1 MKLFDLYIFKN
12 ILQSALVVLLIF
24 LALLGFLEFIAQAD
38 DVGVG
43 TYGVSQA
50 IQYSLLKLPSSI
62 FQLMPIIVL
71 IGSLLAL
78 GNMSKNSELLVLL
91 TSGFSLQRMSISVFF
106 SGIVL
111 CFFTASIGEYI
122 SPKMERYADQ
132 YRTINKYQYSRL
144 GNTGGIWL
152 REGDKIININL
163 LNENKSFGNVS
174 IYQLAE
180 NNKLSKISRAS
191 SAGIDDFNQWILSNL
206 SETVFNNDG
215 INGNYSR
222 YKIEKTKLNRDLVNL
237 TIVKSENLNI
247 VELYRF
253 ISYLDGNELDSS
265 PYRMVFHSRIA
276 SLLAIPIMCL
286 LALPFS
292 LGFLRKKGIGYRIIL
307 GVMIGLVYFLVQQT
321 LAESAAV
328 YNFEPFLVGWSPTL
342 LLTILVFSLFRV
354 IKQYN

>member
-12 ILQSALVVLLIF
+12 ILQSVLVVLFIF
-24 LALLGFLEFIAQAD
+24 LALLGIIEFIAQAD

-43 TYGVSQA
+43 TYGLNQA

-215 INGNYSR
+215 INDNYSR

>member
-1 MKLFDLYIFKN
+1 MKLFDLYILKN
-12 ILQSALVVLLIF
+12 ILQSVLVVLFIF

-38 DVGVG
+38 DIGIG
-43 TYGVSQA
+43 SYGLNQA
-50 IQYSLLKLPSSI
+50 IQYSLLKLPSAI
-62 FQLMPIIVL
+62 FQLMPIIIL

-78 GNMSKNSELLVLL
+78 GDMSKNSELLVLL
-91 TSGFSLQRMSISVFF
+91 TSGVSFQRMGISVFF

-144 GNTGGIWL
+144 GDTGGIWL
-152 REGDKIININL
+152 REGDKIIHINL
-163 LNENKSFGNVS
+163 LKENKSFGNVS
-174 IYQLAE
+174 IYQLARH
-180 NNKLSKISRAS
+180 NKLSKISRAS
-191 SAGIDDFNQWILSNL
+191 SAGIDDYNQWILSNL
-206 SETVFNNDG
+206 SETVFDSDG
-215 INGNYSR
+215 ITDDYSR

-237 TIVKSENLNI
+237 TIVKSEDLNI

-253 ISYLDGNELDSS
+253 INYLDSNDLDSS

-292 LGFLRKKGIGYRIIL
+292 LGFLRKKGIGFRIML
-307 GVMIGLVYFLVQQT
+307 GVMIGLFYFLLQRT
-321 LAESAAV
+321 LTESVVV
-328 YNFEPFLVGWSPTL
+328 YNFEPFLVGWSPIL
-342 LLTILVFSLFRV
+342 LLIIFVFSLFKV

>member
-215 INGNYSR
+215 ITGNYSR
-222 YKIEKTKLNRDLVNL
+222 YKIEKTNLNRDLVNL
-237 TIVKSENLNI
+237 TIVKSEDLNI

-253 ISYLDGNELDSS
+253 INYLDGNELDSS
-265 PYRMVFHSRIA
+265 PYRTIFHSRVA

-307 GVMIGLVYFLVQQT
+307 GIMIGLVYFLVQQI

-342 LLTILVFSLFRV
+342 LLIILVFSLFRV
-354 IKQYN
+354 IRQEN

>member
-12 ILQSALVVLLIF
+12 ILQSVLVVLFIF

-38 DVGVG
+38 DIGIG
-43 TYGVSQA
+43 SYGLNQA
-50 IQYSLLKLPSSI
+50 IQYSLLKLPSAI
-62 FQLMPIIVL
+62 FQLMPIIIL

-78 GNMSKNSELLVLL
+78 GDMSKNSELLVLL
-91 TSGFSLQRMSISVFF
+91 TSGVSFQRMGISVFF

-144 GNTGGIWL
+144 GDTGGIWL
-152 REGDKIININL
+152 REGDKIIHINL
-163 LNENKSFGNVS
+163 LKENKSFGNVS
-174 IYQLAE
+174 IYQLAGH
-180 NNKLSKISRAS
+180 NKLSKISRAS
-191 SAGIDDFNQWILSNL
+191 SAGIDDYNQWILSNL
-206 SETVFNNDG
+206 SETVFDSDG
-215 INGNYSR
+215 ITDDYSR

-237 TIVKSENLNI
+237 TIVKSEDLNI

-253 ISYLDGNELDSS
+253 IKYLDSNDLDSS

-286 LALPFS
+286 FALPFS
-292 LGFLRKKGIGYRIIL
+292 LGLLRKKGIGYRIIL
-307 GVMIGLVYFLVQQT
+307 GIMIGLLYFLLQQT
-321 LAESAAV
+321 LAESAVV
-328 YNFEPFLVGWSPTL
+328 YNLEPFLVGWLPIL
-342 LLTILVFSLFRV
+342 LLIILVFSFFRV